1 MLCTTHPA
9 IVRVADIAP
18 APRRAILFSALAATL
33 LPATSICGADAVF
46 YGRAET
52 QPELPRD
59 FRLQDGHNRWR
70 TLADFRGT
78 VVLVFFGYTQC
89 PDVCPTELTR
99 LARLKTALD
108 KDADRV
114 QVVFITI
121 DPERDTAE
129 IMRDYPALFHPS
141 FVGLRGTPQGT
152 LDATRTFKVYAE
164 KMPGPTPTSYTV
176 DHSTFVYGFDS
187 HGKLRV
193 RLTPTL
199 TADQMLTD
207 VRTLLSIP

>member
-1 MLCTTHPA
+1 MRYSTHPA
-9 IVRVADIAP
+9 FERIAFIVP
-18 APRRAILFSALAATL
+18 TPRRTILFSALAATM
-33 LPATSICGADAVF
+33 LPATSIWGADAVF
-46 YGRAET
+46 HGRTEP

-59 FRLQDGHNRWR
+59 FRLQDGHNQWH
-70 TLADFRGT
+70 TMADFRGS

-99 LARLKTALD
+99 LARLKQALG

-121 DPERDTAE
+121 DPERDTTE
-129 IMRDYPALFHPS
+129 IMRDYPALFHPA

-164 KMPGPTPTSYTV
+164 KMPGPTPSSYTV

-187 HGKLRV
+187 HGRLRV
-193 RLTPTL
+193 RLTPGL
-199 TADQMLTD
+199 TADEMLAD